1 MKPIPSDTHDGAN
14 EANAAPTAVIY
25 RAPIRVGPVGV
36 TFPVSAVATPEAVT
50 GPTATHP
57 TTAPTPT
64 AAAERPATPHPVE
77 QPPPAGLGGRGCV
90 LALVLLALGIVLGA
104 GLALAVLFAINGT
117 LDFGHHER
125 LIYLNSWVTDLD
137 RRVETAQDRIET
149 QDAALKATQTE
160 LETLRGRLDEGVSR
174 LETLNA
180 GLSELTDQ
188 AEALTREVE
197 ETTARMA
204 DLEAAMATVTQ
215 ENAAIRSQF
224 EDINNRLA
232 ALNESAARFR
242 DFLLGLQTLLDD
254 LVAVPPATSATDQAA
269 ETVMKTAPEE
279 AVTGSPALTLFP
291 PLTPIPPPAAGQS
304 HIFGL
309 VWRDANGNGLPEKG
323 EAVVVGA
330 VVVLAQAEGRRLAAT
345 VTGADGRYRFADL
358 APGPYVVILP
368 EETTPP
374 VSLVAGADEA
384 VEVNI
389 GLAP

>member
-1 MKPIPSDTHDGAN
+1 MKPIPSGAPDGEHVN
-14 EANAAPTAVIY
+14 TAVIY
-25 RAPIRVGPVGV
+25 RAPIRVGAVGV
-36 TFPVSAVATPEAVT
+36 TFPAPAATEPEPLHIPASAPPAA
-50 GPTATHP
+50 
-57 TTAPTPT
+57 APTPT
-64 AAAERPATPHPVE
+64 TAAERPATPRHVE
-77 QPPPAGLGGRGCV
+77 KPPRAGLGGRGCFF
-90 LALVLLALGIVLGA
+90 AFVLLAFGVVLGA
-104 GLALAVLFAINGT
+104 GLALAVLFGINGT

-137 RRVETAQDRIET
+137 RRLETAQDRIES

-160 LETLRGRLDEGVSR
+160 LETLRSRLDESMTR
-174 LETLNA
+174 LDTLNA
-180 GLSELTDQ
+180 GLSDLTDR
-188 AEALTREVE
+188 AETLTREAE

-224 EDINNRLA
+224 EDINSRLA

-242 DFLLGLQTLLDD
+242 DFLHGLQTLLND
-254 LVAVPPATSATDQAA
+254 LVAMPSAAPATGQEV
-269 ETVMKTAPEE
+269 ETAMTAAPEE
-279 AVTGSPALTLFP
+279 AITGSPALTLFP
-291 PLTPIPPPAAGQS
+291 PLTPILPPAAGQS
-304 HIFGL
+304 HVFGL

-345 VTGADGRYRFADL
+345 VTGADGRYRFTDL
-358 APGPYVVILP
+358 APGAYVVSLP

>member
-1 MKPIPSDTHDGAN
+1 
-14 EANAAPTAVIY
+14 
-25 RAPIRVGPVGV
+25 
-36 TFPVSAVATPEAVT
+36 
-50 GPTATHP
+50 
-57 TTAPTPT
+57 
-64 AAAERPATPHPVE
+64 
-77 QPPPAGLGGRGCV
+77 
-90 LALVLLALGIVLGA
+90 VLLALGILLGA
-104 GLALAVLFAINGT
+104 GLALAVLFALNGT

-160 LETLRGRLDEGVSR
+160 LETLRGRLDEGMTR

-180 GLSELTDQ
+180 GLSDLTDQ
-188 AEALTREVE
+188 AEALARDVE
-197 ETTARMA
+197 ETTAR
-204 DLEAAMATVTQ
+204 LAALAATTERVTQ

-242 DFLLGLQTLLDD
+242 DFLRGLQTLLND
-254 LVAVPPATSATDQAA
+254 LVAVPPATSATDQAVG
-269 ETVMKTAPEE
+269 TVMTAAPEE
-279 AVTGSPALTLFP
+279 AITGSPALTLFP

-330 VVVLAQAEGRRLAAT
+330 VVVLAQAEGGRLAAT
-345 VTGADGRYRFADL
+345 LTGADGRYRFTDL
-358 APGPYVVILP
+358 VPGAYVVSLP